1 MDFLLIFAIL
11 VVLVLIFWQD
21 LRERAVSWY
30 FFPLLFVLV
39 FLYRIKSAGVE
50 SLVENIGINSL
61 FLLVQLV
68 MVSLYFSLKN
78 REWVNITKEY
88 LGIGDVLF
96 LFVIT
101 PLFTPVL
108 YVMFYLI
115 SLFLIVVVAM
125 LVKVIK
131 NYQKT
136 IPLAGLQALLLSGL
150 LLTDIYVIKFDDQYI
165 LNYLFI

>member
-21 LRERAVSWY
+21 MKDRAVSWY
-30 FFPLLFVLV
+30 FFPILFVLV
-39 FLYRIKSAGVE
+39 FLYKIPSEGLEKIIEFA
-50 SLVENIGINSL
+50 GINTL
-61 FLLVQLV
+61 FLLIQLV

-101 PLFTPVL
+101 PLLTPVL
-108 YVMFYLI
+108 YVLFYLI
-115 SLFLIVVVAM
+115 SLLLIVVVAM
-125 LVKVIK
+125 LVKIIK
-131 NYQKT
+131 NYNKT

>member
-11 VVLVLIFWQD
+11 VVLVFIFWQD
-21 LRERAVSWY
+21 LKERAVSWY
-30 FFPLLFVLV
+30 FFPMLFVLV
-39 FLYRIKSAGVE
+39 FLYRMKSVGLE
-50 SLVENIGINSL
+50 SLVENIGINTL

-78 REWVNITKEY
+78 RVWVNITKEY

-101 PLFTPVL
+101 PLFSPVL

-115 SLFLIVVVAM
+115 SLLLIVAVAIT
-125 LVKVIK
+125 VKIIK
-131 NYQKT
+131 DYQKT